1 MIPPRSECYHP
12 NMWYYASTIS
22 SLSTSEAVNWSS
34 PDGPQPYA
42 SARATAK
49 KPALHHNNR
58 SLEEEK

>member
-1 MIPPRSECYHP
+1 
-12 NMWYYASTIS
+12 MWYYASTIS